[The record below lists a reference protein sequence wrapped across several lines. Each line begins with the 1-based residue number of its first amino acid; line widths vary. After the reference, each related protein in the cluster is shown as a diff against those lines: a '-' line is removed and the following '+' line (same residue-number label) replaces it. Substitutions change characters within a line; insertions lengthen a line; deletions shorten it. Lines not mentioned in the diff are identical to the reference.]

1 MWSLKITTEQ
11 RYKYFEPILPDIKA
25 DMKLFWN
32 LFFTKGSELP
42 VFMFKTTSIE
52 HLLPLYKW
60 MKKVFTSFMIE
71 RTLDNNY
78 QITFYE

>member
-11 RYKYFEPILPDIKA
+11 RYKYFEPILPDIKTNI
-25 DMKLFWN
+25 D
-32 LFFTKGSELP
+32 LFFECIYKPEFKEELVRDNP
-42 VFMFKTTSIE
+42 FQIE
-52 HLLPLYKW
+52 RGVGRLW
-60 MKKVFTSFMIE
+60 IRSTFRSFMIE